1 VKAESFFC
9 LFSSNISRRGR
20 CVSVYNF
27 MINKLKLN
35 KKKMAVNFNEVI
47 RNVRKARHCWEE
59 IVIRL
64 TELKLEFANS

>member
-1 VKAESFFC
+1 
-9 LFSSNISRRGR
+9 
-20 CVSVYNF
+20 